1 MKKELNE
8 IIKKYEL
15 EKITQKED
23 FLLSCYDYKIYLENL
38 KTNWYIKFED
48 KTKKCKFYSVYT
60 RFENQEMFKE
70 LNKLIGSNAF
80 CGKNNYFVYSLQ
92 DIEDIF
98 YNITL
103 INKNYKKA
111 A

>member
-15 EKITQKED
+15 EKMTQKD
-23 FLLSCYDYKIYLENL
+23 GFLSSCYDYKIYLENL
-38 KTNWYIKFED
+38 KTNWYVKFEVP
-48 KTKKCKFYSVYT
+48 TKRCKFYSVYT